1 MMSLIPATDAKRDAA
16 LVAAIDQAREAV
28 VVEAGSELVGE
39 HLAVVMEGERLA
51 THTFACLSPAYVG
64 WQWAVTLARA
74 PRAKVVTV
82 TEVVLLPGEGALV
95 APEWVPWSDRV
106 RPGDLGPGDVLP
118 TSSDDPRLVAGFTGH
133 DDLDGVASQ
142 APVQPSQWEIGLG
155 RIRVLSPIGRD
166 DAADRWVEGDFGP
179 GSAMAKQ
186 ATLDC
191 GTCGFMLPMDGPMG
205 QQFAVCAN
213 EMSPAD
219 GHVVALT
226 FGCGAHSEAFVAPQ
240 DEPEAGEV
248 LSAEQVGADELSEVT
263 DSEVTDGE
271 DSADV
276 AEAADIVAETDADA
290 GVGADADDVA
300 DDVADADAESDQ
312 A

>member
-1 MMSLIPATDAKRDAA
+1 MSLIPATDAKRDAA

-28 VVEAGSELVGE
+28 VLEAGSELVGE

-74 PRAKVVTV
+74 PRAKTVTV

-118 TSSDDPRLVAGFTGH
+118 TSNDDPRLVAGLTGH
-133 DDLDGVASQ
+133 ADLDGVASR

-248 LSAEQVGADELSEVT
+248 LSAEQAGADELSEVT
-263 DSEVTDGE
+263 ESE

-276 AEAADIVAETDADA
+276 ADIVVESDAVAGADADA
-290 GVGADADDVA
+290 EADDVA
-300 DDVADADAESDQ
+300 DVVADLEPSDSDVEPDQ